1 MPTGRNFVFLSYF
14 LVLYFLDKL
23 KKFCYNKVMNIENI
37 GEELSLLVDKFELT
51 KTCLNLD
58 SVSVRLKSLLKERE
72 SLSFWNNLEYAMQT
86 NKEIKSLQ
94 DILNQVQLLQQQIG
108 ALIENV
114 KALETE
120 TDIEML
126 NLAFGELLELK
137 KQVDDLNVRT
147 LLDEK
152 YDNNDAI
159 ITIHSGAGGTEAQD
173 WVVMLARMYKMYA
186 NKNNLDFDI
195 VDKLEGN
202 DAGLKSVVIWVKGEY
217 SYGKLKGEM
226 GVHRLVRISPFDSNK
241 RRHTSFA
248 SVEVVPAIA
257 KGSEVKINNDDI
269 KIDTYRSGGAGGQNV
284 NKVET
289 AVRVTHIPTGIVVTC
304 QNERSQL
311 QNRENALRIL
321 TSKLVALEE
330 EKARK
335 NLDQIKGDLKR
346 IEWGSQIRSY
356 IFQPYTMVKDHRT
369 DFETSDVEAVM
380 NGELNP
386 FINEY
391 LKKSHSKT

>member
-1 MPTGRNFVFLSYF
+1 MLLVFKNF
-14 LVLYFLDKL
+14 KL
-23 KKFCYNKVMNIENI
+23 LKIFDILFAIWYNLGMNIENI
-37 GEELSLLVDKFELT
+37 SEELSLLVNKFELT
-51 KTCLNLD
+51 KSCLHLD
-58 SVSVRLKSLLKERE
+58 EQQEKLQKLLKERE
-72 SLSFWNNLEYAMQT
+72 SLTFWNNLDYAMQT
-86 NKEIKSLQ
+86 NKEIKALQDLFNDVTSLQ
-94 DILNQVQLLQQQIG
+94 NQLST
-108 ALIENV
+108 LIETV
-114 KALETE
+114 KELEKN

-126 NLAFGELLELK
+126 NLAFTEMLELK
-137 KQVDDLNVRT
+137 DKVEDLNVRT

-159 ITIHSGAGGTEAQD
+159 LTIHSGAGGTEAQD
-173 WVVMLARMYKMYA
+173 WVVMLVRMYKMYA
-186 NKNNLDFDI
+186 SKNGFDFSI
-195 VDKLEGN
+195 VDKVEGN
-202 DAGLKSVVIWVKGEY
+202 DVGLKTAVLWIKGDY
-217 SYGKLKGEM
+217 AYGKLKGEM

-248 SVEVVPAIA
+248 SVEVVPAIS
-257 KGSEVKINNDDI
+257 KETTVKINNEDL

-289 AVRVTHIPTGIVVTC
+289 AVRITHIPTGIVVTC

-311 QNRENALRIL
+311 QNRELAMKIL

-335 NLDQIKGDLKR
+335 NMQDIKGELKR

-356 IFQPYTMVKDHRT
+356 VFQPYTMVKDHRT
-369 DFETSDVEAVM
+369 DYETSNVQAVM
-380 NGELNP
+380 DGDLTP

-391 LKKSHSKT
+391 LKKSHAK

>member
-1 MPTGRNFVFLSYF
+1 
-14 LVLYFLDKL
+14 
-23 KKFCYNKVMNIENI
+23 MNIENI
-37 GEELSLLVDKFELT
+37 SEELSLLVNKFELT
-51 KTCLNLD
+51 KSCLHLD
-58 SVSVRLKSLLKERE
+58 EQQEKLQKLLKERE
-72 SLSFWNNLEYAMQT
+72 SLTFWNNLDYAMQT
-86 NKEIKSLQ
+86 NKEIKALQDLFNDVTSLQ
-94 DILNQVQLLQQQIG
+94 NQLSS
-108 ALIENV
+108 LIETV
-114 KALETE
+114 KELEKN

-126 NLAFGELLELK
+126 NLAFTEMLELK
-137 KQVDDLNVRT
+137 DKVEDLNVRT

-159 ITIHSGAGGTEAQD
+159 LTIHSGAGGTEAQD
-173 WVVMLARMYKMYA
+173 WVVMLVRMYKMYA
-186 NKNNLDFDI
+186 SKNGFDFSI
-195 VDKLEGN
+195 VDKVEGN
-202 DAGLKSVVIWVKGEY
+202 DVGLKTAVLWIKGDY
-217 SYGKLKGEM
+217 AYGKLKGEM

-248 SVEVVPAIA
+248 SVEVVPAIS
-257 KGSEVKINNDDI
+257 KETTVKINNEDL

-289 AVRVTHIPTGIVVTC
+289 AVRITHIPTGIVVTC

-311 QNRENALRIL
+311 QNRELAMKIL

-335 NLDQIKGDLKR
+335 NMQDIKGELKR

-356 IFQPYTMVKDHRT
+356 VFQPYTMVKDHRT
-369 DFETSDVEAVM
+369 DYETSNVQAVM
-380 NGELNP
+380 DGDLTP

-391 LKKSHSKT
+391 LKKSHAK

>member
-1 MPTGRNFVFLSYF
+1 
-14 LVLYFLDKL
+14 
-23 KKFCYNKVMNIENI
+23 MNIENI
-37 GEELSLLVDKFELT
+37 GEELSELVNKFELT
-51 KTCLNLD
+51 KSCLHLGENQEKLNKMM
-58 SVSVRLKSLLKERE
+58 RERE
-72 SLSFWNNLEYAMQT
+72 SLNFWNNLDYAMQT

-94 DILNQVQLLQQQIG
+94 DLFAEVQTLQEQITE
-108 ALIENV
+108 LIKTV
-114 KALETE
+114 KELEKE

-126 NLAFGELLELK
+126 NLAFSEMLELRNK
-137 KQVDDLNVRT
+137 VNELNVRT

-186 NKNNLDFDI
+186 NKNGFNFDI
-195 VDKLEGN
+195 VDKLEGG
-202 DAGLKSVVIWVKGEY
+202 DAGLKSVVIWLKGEY
-217 SYGKLKGEM
+217 AYGKLKSEM

-248 SVEVVPAIA
+248 SVEVVPAINQ
-257 KGSEVKINNDDI
+257 GTEVKVNNDDLR
-269 KIDTYRSGGAGGQNV
+269 IDTYRSGGAGGQNV

-289 AVRVTHIPTGIVVTC
+289 AVRITHIPTGIVVTC

-311 QNRENALRIL
+311 QNRENALKIL
-321 TSKLVALEE
+321 TSKLVAMEE
-330 EKARK
+330 EKQRQ
-335 NLDQIKGDLKR
+335 NLNDIKGDLKR

-356 IFQPYTMVKDHRT
+356 VFQPYTMVKDHRT
-369 DFETSDVEAVM
+369 DFETSDVQAVM
-380 NGELNP
+380 DGELTP

-391 LKKSHSKT
+391 LRKSHVNID

>member
-1 MPTGRNFVFLSYF
+1 
-14 LVLYFLDKL
+14 
-23 KKFCYNKVMNIENI
+23 MNIENI
-37 GEELSLLVDKFELT
+37 SEELSFLVNKFELT
-51 KTCLNLD
+51 KSCLHLEAQQEQLN
-58 SVSVRLKSLLKERE
+58 KLLKERE
-72 SLSFWNNLEYAMQT
+72 SLSFWNNLDYAMQT
-86 NKEIKSLQ
+86 NKEIKALQELFNDVTSLQ
-94 DILNQVQLLQQQIG
+94 NELSS
-108 ALIENV
+108 LIATV
-114 KALETE
+114 KELEKN

-126 NLAFGELLELK
+126 NLAFNEMLELK
-137 KQVDDLNVRT
+137 DKVENLNVRT

-159 ITIHSGAGGTEAQD
+159 LTIHSGAGGTEAQD
-173 WVVMLARMYKMYA
+173 WVVMLVRMYKMYA
-186 NKNNLDFDI
+186 SKNGFEFSA
-195 VDKLEGN
+195 VDKVEGN
-202 DAGLKSVVIWVKGEY
+202 DIGLKTAVLWIKGDY
-217 SYGKLKGEM
+217 AYGKLKGEM

-248 SVEVVPAIA
+248 SVEVVPAIS
-257 KGSEVKINNDDI
+257 KETTVKINNEDL

-289 AVRVTHIPTGIVVTC
+289 AVRITHIPTGIVVTC

-311 QNRENALRIL
+311 QNRELAMKIL

-335 NLDQIKGDLKR
+335 NMQDIKGELKR

-356 IFQPYTMVKDHRT
+356 VFQPYTMVKDHRT
-369 DFETSDVEAVM
+369 DYETSNVQAVM
-380 NGELNP
+380 DGDLTP

-391 LKKSHSKT
+391 LKKSHAK

>member
-1 MPTGRNFVFLSYF
+1 
-14 LVLYFLDKL
+14 
-23 KKFCYNKVMNIENI
+23 MNIENI
-37 GEELSLLVDKFELT
+37 SEELSLLVNKFELT
-51 KTCLNLD
+51 KSCLHLD
-58 SVSVRLKSLLKERE
+58 EQQEKLQKLLKERE
-72 SLSFWNNLEYAMQT
+72 SLTFWNNLDYAMQT
-86 NKEIKSLQ
+86 NKEIKALQDLFNDVTSLQ
-94 DILNQVQLLQQQIG
+94 NQLST
-108 ALIENV
+108 LIETI
-114 KALETE
+114 KELEKN

-126 NLAFGELLELK
+126 NLAFTEMLELK
-137 KQVDDLNVRT
+137 DKVEDLNVRT

-159 ITIHSGAGGTEAQD
+159 LTIHSGAGGTEAQD
-173 WVVMLARMYKMYA
+173 WVVMLVRMYKMFA
-186 NKNNLDFDI
+186 SKNGFDFSI
-195 VDKLEGN
+195 VDKVEGN
-202 DAGLKSVVIWVKGEY
+202 DVGLKTAVLWIKGDY
-217 SYGKLKGEM
+217 AYGKLKGEM

-248 SVEVVPAIA
+248 SVEVVPAIS
-257 KGSEVKINNDDI
+257 KETTVKINNEDL

-289 AVRVTHIPTGIVVTC
+289 AVRITHIPTGIVVTC

-311 QNRENALRIL
+311 QNRELAMKIL

-335 NLDQIKGDLKR
+335 NMQDIKGELKR

-356 IFQPYTMVKDHRT
+356 VFQPYTMVKDHRT
-369 DFETSDVEAVM
+369 DYETSNVQAVM
-380 NGELNP
+380 DGDLTP

-391 LKKSHSKT
+391 LKKSHAK

>member
-1 MPTGRNFVFLSYF
+1 
-14 LVLYFLDKL
+14 
-23 KKFCYNKVMNIENI
+23 MNIENI
-37 GEELSLLVDKFELT
+37 GEGLTQLVNKFELT

-58 SVSVRLKSLLKERE
+58 QNQEKLAKLLKERE
-72 SLSFWNNLEYAMQT
+72 SLSFWNNLDYAMQT

-94 DILNQVQLLQQQIG
+94 DLFALVENLQAQIES
-108 ALIENV
+108 LIKTV
-114 KALETE
+114 KDLETE
-120 TDIEML
+120 TDIELL
-126 NLAFGELLELK
+126 NLAFTELLELRDK
-137 KQVDDLNVRT
+137 VDNLNVRT

-152 YDNNDAI
+152 YDNCDAI
-159 ITIHSGAGGTEAQD
+159 LTIHSGAGGTEAQD

-186 NKNNLDFDI
+186 AKEGFNFDI

-202 DAGLKSVVIWVKGEY
+202 DAGLKTAVLWIKGEY
-217 SYGKLKGEM
+217 AYGKLKGEM

-248 SVEVVPAIA
+248 SVEVVPAINQSA
-257 KGSEVKINNDDI
+257 EVKLKTEDI
-269 KIDTYRSGGAGGQNV
+269 RIDTYRSGGAGGQNV

-311 QNRENALRIL
+311 QNRENALKIL
-321 TSKLVALEE
+321 TSKLVAMEE
-330 EKARK
+330 EKNRQ
-335 NLDQIKGDLKR
+335 NMNEIKGELKR

-356 IFQPYTMVKDHRT
+356 VFQPYTMVKDHRT
-369 DFETSDVEAVM
+369 DYETSDVAGVM
-380 NGELNP
+380 DGELTP

-391 LKKSHSKT
+391 LKKSHQG

>member
-1 MPTGRNFVFLSYF
+1 
-14 LVLYFLDKL
+14 
-23 KKFCYNKVMNIENI
+23 MNIENI
-37 GEELSLLVDKFELT
+37 GDELTKLVDKFEST
-51 KTCLNLD
+51 KSCLNLNELQT
-58 SVSVRLKSLLKERE
+58 RLNDLLKERE
-72 SLSFWNNLEYAMQT
+72 SLTFWNNLDYAMQT

-94 DILNQVQLLQQQIG
+94 ALFNEVQDLQKDISS
-108 ALIENV
+108 LIATV
-114 KALETE
+114 KSLEKE

-126 NLAFGELLELK
+126 NLALSELISLK
-137 KQVDDLNVRT
+137 EKVDELNVRT

-159 ITIHSGAGGTEAQD
+159 MTIHSGAGGTEAQD
-173 WVVMLARMYKMYA
+173 WVVMLARMYKMYC
-186 NKNNLDFDI
+186 NKNGFEYSI
-195 VDKLEGN
+195 VDKLDGN
-202 DAGLKSVVIWVKGEY
+202 EAGLKTVVIWIKGEY
-217 SYGKLKGEM
+217 AYGKLKGEM

-248 SVEVVPAIA
+248 SVEVVPSIS
-257 KGSEVKINNDDI
+257 KETDVKIRNEDLR
-269 KIDTYRSGGAGGQNV
+269 IDTYRSSGAGGQNV

-289 AVRVTHIPTGIVVTC
+289 AVRITHIPTGIVVTC

-311 QNRENALRIL
+311 QNRENAMRIL

-330 EKARK
+330 EKHRQ
-335 NLDQIKGDLKR
+335 NLNEIRGSLKR

-369 DFETSDVEAVM
+369 DYETSDVVGVM
-380 NGELNP
+380 DGELTP

-391 LKKSHSKT
+391 LRKSHTKAED